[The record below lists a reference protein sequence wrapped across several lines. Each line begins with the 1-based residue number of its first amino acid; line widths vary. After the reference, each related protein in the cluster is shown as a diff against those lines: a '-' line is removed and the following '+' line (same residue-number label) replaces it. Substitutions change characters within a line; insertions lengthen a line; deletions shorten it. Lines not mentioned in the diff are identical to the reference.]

1 MTFWIVLCCN
11 HQARKY
17 HLVDHYCMKMQDL
30 GVIWLFM
37 GPKVCL
43 RFIIHQLQTDTQ
55 PTQVMIRLKELAIII
70 GAGCFYNHQAKGV
83 GFVVYY

>member
-1 MTFWIVLCCN
+1 MKRETPYLYASESSN
-11 HQARKY
+11 AAPMLDMQ
-17 HLVDHYCMKMQDL
+17 LVMQL
-30 GVIWLFM
+30 E
-37 GPKVCL
+37 
-43 RFIIHQLQTDTQ
+43 IHQLQTDTQ